1 LTPSRLDVT
10 INFILIKE
18 ETSVERKITIKGNP
32 VTLIGNPVNV
42 GDVAPDVE
50 LTANDWSTV
59 KLSDYA
65 GKTRLL
71 NVVYSL
77 DTSIC
82 DAQTHKFNEEATKLG
97 KDVVVLTISADLP
110 FAQKRWCGASGLENV
125 ITLSDHKA
133 MAFSNAYGVHLKE
146 RRVTGR
152 AVFVVDKAGI
162 MRYVEYVPEV
172 ASHPNYDAALAALKQ
187 WIG

>member
-1 LTPSRLDVT
+1 MERTITNKGTP
-10 INFILIKE
+10 F
-18 ETSVERKITIKGNP
+18 
-32 VTLIGNPVNV
+32 TLIGNPVQV
-42 GDVAPDVE
+42 GDVAPDAE

-59 KLSDYA
+59 KLSSYA

-77 DTSIC
+77 DSSIC

-110 FAQKRWCGASGLENV
+110 FAQKRWCGASGLSNV
-125 ITLSDHKA
+125 ITLSDHRA
-133 MAFSNAYGVHLKE
+133 LAFADAYGVHLKE

-162 MRYVEYVPEV
+162 VRYAEYVPKID
-172 ASHPNYDAALAALKQ
+172 SHPNYDMALAALKQ
-187 WIG
+187 VVGQ

>member
-1 LTPSRLDVT
+1 MDRFRAVT
-10 INFILIKE
+10 Y
-18 ETSVERKITIKGNP
+18 KGQP
-32 VTLIGNPVNV
+32 LTLIGKPLKV
-42 GDVAPDVE
+42 GDVAPDAE

-65 GKTRLL
+65 GKTRLIS
-71 NVVYSL
+71 VVYSL

-125 ITLSDHKA
+125 ITLSDHQT
-133 MAFSNAYGVHLKE
+133 MAFSDAYGVHLKE

-152 AVFVVDKAGI
+152 AVFVVDKGGVV
-162 MRYVEYVPEV
+162 RYAEYVPEI

-187 WIG
+187 VAGK

>member
-1 LTPSRLDVT
+1 MGKPL
-10 INFILIKE
+10 K
-18 ETSVERKITIKGNP
+18 
-32 VTLIGNPVNV
+32 V
-42 GDVAPDVE
+42 GDVAPDAK

-65 GKTRLL
+65 GKTRLIS
-71 NVVYSL
+71 VVYSL

-125 ITLSDHKA
+125 ITLSDHQT
-133 MAFSNAYGVHLKE
+133 MAFSDAYGVHLKE

-152 AVFVVDKAGI
+152 AVFVVDKGGVV
-162 MRYVEYVPEV
+162 RYAEYVPEI

-187 WIG
+187 VAGE